1 MAVSIRA
8 DRIVPRTGVR
18 TEPFSIRNAE
28 LVDGIQIT
36 SAVLEKI
43 DSWFMVL
50 SVAKDVGRFLTFK
63 PRDKKSI
70 TGADARRYVGN
81 ALKVPSAVLRTRDFV
96 VVPLSTNADFHF
108 ECHIDTDSSIL
119 LEAAKKLQ
127 ASVGRSGLAAGLPVP
142 FTIDVFAIEPA
153 SRKVLSSRVQA
164 TLSLA
169 PMRTMERFDGCVAI
183 DFGNTSTTLVRTRTN
198 EDGFDVIQADVR
210 HQEDI
215 RPEAPAP
222 VRTALRIKAFKPAEK
237 PEHFSQYISR
247 IGERLDDA
255 PSHWLALGAGTMG
268 TRQMADDPADW
279 LVLGAKRLLSD
290 RRRSETGVGSVIM
303 LDNQVHTIP
312 AEDPAELFIASVIAG
327 FFFHEQSI
335 PTPMAVTCPTTF
347 TESEVARLRRTVA
360 RAFHRVQGEAA
371 SSFRQGMIDARV
383 PLVIDEASAA
393 AFYFVYKDFMSG
405 PGRMPAFRY
414 LYPNGMHMLLYD
426 CGGGTTD
433 LSLVRL
439 EAADSGQLS
448 LNVCGRAGHRSFG
461 GDFITEQVFRLLKM
475 RLALKK
481 GMIPDPPPP
490 GKLADFLR
498 SHEKEI
504 DHCVPTKY
512 EARQMQNEEAQERRM
527 ATHCLWTLAEAL
539 KVALAS
545 SPKVSA
551 GDIDFEHQGL
561 LNGVGKTF
569 HLGDKE
575 EWCPE
580 IEISRKELDAL
591 IDPEIDRTIDYA
603 NDLIRTSMTALAE
616 RQAAAG
622 VSPLEVPE
630 VHWVYLVGNAARYP
644 RIRER
649 MLDSEHGL
657 RVRFLQER
665 LAEVPSEDF
674 KNSVA
679 KGAVVAMRFQ
689 RQAMGTS
696 VSWDED
702 LIRKLPF
709 DIVHATLGG
718 SGDRVL
724 FRAGDL
730 YSKHLRGTI
739 DVRPHSGTG
748 RSTTQE
754 IVLSRK
760 WPGETKAEKY
770 LVFRFPEPIKG
781 VCVIEYDAEDEHAF
795 IAYLD
800 REGGRDERVVADP
813 VEVAPY
819 LAPPQ
824 SGKI

>member
-8 DRIVPRTGVR
+8 DKIVPRTGVR
-18 TEPFSIRNAE
+18 TEPFSIRNAD
-28 LVDGIQIT
+28 LVDGVQLT
-36 SAVLEKI
+36 PDLLKEI
-43 DSWFMVL
+43 DDWFMVL
-50 SVAKDVGRFLTFK
+50 SVTKEVGRFITFTPQVGTESK
-63 PRDKKSI
+63 I
-70 TGADARRYVGN
+70 GADARRYVGT
-81 ALKVPSAVLRTRDFV
+81 ALKVPEAVLRSRDFV
-96 VVPLSTNADFHF
+96 VVRLSRNASFNFD
-108 ECHIDTDSSIL
+108 CLIDTDNNSL

-127 ASVGRSGLAAGLPVP
+127 ASAGRVGVAAGLPVP
-142 FTIDVFAIEPA
+142 FIIDVFAIEP
-153 SRKVLSSRVQA
+153 STRKVLSSRVQA

-169 PMRTMERFDGCVAI
+169 PMRIMERFDGYVAI

-198 EDGFDVIQADVR
+198 EEGLDVVQADVR
-210 HQEDI
+210 HQDDI
-215 RPEAPAP
+215 KDETPSP
-222 VRTALRIKAFKPAEK
+222 VRTSLRIKAFKPAEK
-237 PEHFSQYISR
+237 PEHFPQYVSR
-247 IGERLDDA
+247 IGEKLNDSADCN
-255 PSHWLALGAGTMG
+255 WLVLGAGAMG
-268 TRQMADDPADW
+268 TKKLADDPSDW

-290 RRRSETGVGSVIM
+290 RRRSESGSGAVIM

-312 AEDPAELFIASVIAG
+312 AEDPAELFIASMIAG

-335 PTPMAVTCPTTF
+335 PTPIAVTCPTTF
-347 TESEVARLRRTVA
+347 NESEVARLRRTVA

-393 AFYFVYKDFMSG
+393 AFYFVYKDFMCG

-433 LSLVRL
+433 LSFVRL
-439 EAADSGQLS
+439 EALDSGHLNLS
-448 LNVCGRAGHRSFG
+448 VLGRAGHRSFG

-481 GMIPDPPPP
+481 GEIPDPPPP
-490 GKLADFLR
+490 AKLAEFLR
-498 SHEKEI
+498 THEKDI
-504 DHCVPTKY
+504 DRCVPTKY
-512 EARQMQNEEAQERRM
+512 EARQMQNEESQERRT
-527 ATHCLWTLAEAL
+527 ATLALWKLAEAI
-539 KVALAS
+539 KVALADA
-545 SPKVSA
+545 PKVFA
-551 GDIDFEHQGL
+551 GEQDRL
-561 LNGVGKTF
+561 LLETVGSVF
-569 HLGDKE
+569 DLGDSDDWGSFLE
-575 EWCPE
+575 V
-580 IEISRKELDAL
+580 SRKELDAL

-603 NDLIRTSMTALAE
+603 NDLIRTSTTAVAE
-616 RQAAAG
+616 KQATG
-622 VSPLEVPE
+622 GSPPLEVPE

-644 RIRER
+644 RIKDR
-649 MLDSEHGL
+649 MLDPEHGL
-657 RVRFLQER
+657 RVRFLKER
-665 LAEVPSEDF
+665 FAEVPSEDF

-724 FRAGDL
+724 FRTGDL
-730 YSKHLRGTI
+730 YSKHLRCTI
-739 DVRPHSGTG
+739 DVRPHPSTN
-748 RSTTQE
+748 RSMTEE

-770 LVFRFPEPIKG
+770 LIFRFPEAIKG
-781 VCVIEYDAEDEHAF
+781 VYVIEYDAEDEHAF
-795 IAYLD
+795 IAYPD

-813 VEVAPY
+813 VEAAPY
-819 LAPPQ
+819 IAPPQ